1 MSSLELNKIAGA
13 ILVGGMVALVS
24 GILADRLVEPEPLE
38 TGAVVVAGTEPEGET
53 APPAKE
59 EAGVEPVSP
68 LLAAAD
74 VAAGAKISGRCTA
87 CHTFDQGG
95 ANKVGPNLW
104 NIVGAPKG
112 HIEGF
117 SYSNAIA
124 EMEGNWTYE
133 DLNAFLASPR
143 EYAPGTKMTF
153 AGLKSVQDRA
163 NLIAWLRTL
172 SDNPQPLPEPTAAAE
187 PAEGGET
194 GAAEAEPAEETA
206 PAATAQP
213 GEESTAPAETAGG
226 EAMQQ
231 AAAPADGSVGALIAN
246 ADPAAGEKISKRCV
260 ACHSFEQGG
269 PNKVGPNLWNVV
281 GAPKGH
287 IEGYNYSDAIAGL
300 GGEWTYEDLDKFLES
315 PRGYAPGTKM
325 TFAGL
330 RDPEDRANLIAWLR
344 TLSDNP
350 QPLP

>member
-38 TGAVVVAGTEPEGET
+38 TGAVVVAGTEPESET
-53 APPAKE
+53 APPAEE
-59 EAGVEPVSP
+59 EAGVEPVTP

-74 VAAGAKISGRCTA
+74 VAAGEKISSRCTA

-95 ANKVGPNLW
+95 ANRVGPNLW
-104 NIVGAPKG
+104 NIVGAPKA

-117 SYSNAIA
+117 SYSNVIA

-153 AGLKSVQDRA
+153 AGLRSVQDRA
-163 NLIAWLRTL
+163 NLIAWMRTL
-172 SDNPQPLPEPTAAAE
+172 SDNPEPLPEPTAAAE

-194 GAAEAEPAEETA
+194 SAAEAEPTEE
-206 PAATAQP
+206 
-213 GEESTAPAETAGG
+213 TAPAETAGG
-226 EAMQQ
+226 DATQQ
-231 AAAPADGSVGALIAN
+231 AAAPADGSVGALVAN

-269 PNKVGPNLWNVV
+269 PNKVGPNLWDIV

-287 IEGYNYSDAIAGL
+287 IEGYNYSNAITDL

-330 RDPEDRANLIAWLR
+330 RNPEDRANLIAWMR